1 VVKKAICRR
10 TGNVVAIKTVD
21 KIKHSAIIEQIKNE
35 VSIMKLC
42 QHSNI
47 VKLLDVFETVSHIY
61 IAMEYLPGGDLL
73 TYFKNRKS
81 KINEERVCQIVRQ
94 IVNALQYMK
103 DRGIIHRDLKLENVL
118 LVDGNDQS
126 DVKIADFGLS
136 SLTGPNQDSHE
147 RLGTLHYTAPEI
159 LSGKPYDASVDVWS
173 LGVITYALLS
183 GTFPFDSNDD
193 NEEIK

>member
-1 VVKKAICRR
+1 VKKAICRR

-94 IVNALQYMK
+94 IVYALQYMK
-103 DRGIIHRDLKLENVL
+103 DRGIVHRDLKLENVL

>member
-1 VVKKAICRR
+1 
-10 TGNVVAIKTVD
+10 
-21 KIKHSAIIEQIKNE
+21 
-35 VSIMKLC
+35 MKLC
-42 QHSNI
+42 QHPNI

-193 NEEIK
+193 NEEIKYVRK

>member
-1 VVKKAICRR
+1 MKKAICRR
-10 TGNVVAIKTVD
+10 TGNIVAIKTVD
-21 KIKHSAIIEQIKNE
+21 KIKHSTIIEQIKNE

-42 QHSNI
+42 QHPNI

-159 LSGKPYDASVDVWS
+159 LSGKPYDSSVDVWS

-193 NEEIK
+193 NDEIK

>member
-1 VVKKAICRR
+1 
-10 TGNVVAIKTVD
+10 VAIKTVD
-21 KIKHSAIIEQIKNE
+21 KIKHSNIIEQIKKE

-47 VKLLDVFETVSHIY
+47 VKLLDVFETIGHIY

-73 TYFKNRKS
+73 SYFKTKKN

-94 IVNALQYMK
+94 IANALQYMK
-103 DRGIIHRDLKLENVL
+103 ERGIIHRDLKLENVL
-118 LVDGNDQS
+118 LVDNNDQS

-136 SLTGPNQDSHE
+136 SLQGPNQDVHE

-173 LGVITYALLS
+173 LGVITYVLLS
-183 GTFPFDSNDD
+183 GTFPYDSNDD
-193 NEEIK
+193 SEEIR